1 MSEKREKA
9 EGYKQGKREPDLTY
23 KRYPSRCPPLSAAQV
38 QMILPLSPH
47 DGVPHLLTAH
57 TEHRVLLRRGRDES
71 SRRRVKLG

>member
-1 MSEKREKA
+1 MRREK
-9 EGYKQGKREPDLTY
+9 KQKAISKENANPISLTNAT
-23 KRYPSRCPPLSAAQV
+23 RVAALLSAAQV

-71 SRRRVKLG
+71 SRRGVKLG